1 MDSPT
6 NSKKKKALNKKEL
19 WAEFLLFCDRSGFTL
34 ISADPD
40 GTYPCFTDVVLSF
53 NGSRFNLSVNLR
65 NISSAYLPKDPTV
78 KRRQVQSLDRELL
91 PKNTKDHLSLLLG
104 LYENDGKA
112 VLGAWNP
119 FRFCGHKTVRSCY
132 IRQETIDQALL
143 AGHATSKYGLAPV
156 YACTDTNLHWL
167 LTNYTKDNC
176 ID

>member
-34 ISADPD
+34 ISVDPD

-91 PKNTKDHLSLLLG
+91 PKNTKDHLSLCL
-104 LYENDGKA
+104 DFMKTTGKRFW
-112 VLGAWNP
+112 VLGIHSDSADTKQCVP
-119 FRFCGHKTVRSCY
+119 AIFGRRPS
-132 IRQETIDQALL
+132 IRLFWLVMQRQNTALL
-143 AGHATSKYGLAPV
+143 QFMLAQIPIS
-156 YACTDTNLHWL
+156 TGF
-167 LTNYTKDNC
+167 
-176 ID
+176 